1 MEAFADSEEEYH
13 MPADEDEQEEEKV
26 KKNDKKQKRKKY
38 NEALSSEE
46 EDDDDSADKEEKFV
60 MGFRRK
66 KFRSD
71 EEIDALLSIYNEKA
85 HGEDDSE
92 EDAVINMTAADFFG
106 RPSSKYLASR
116 KKAGQKQL
124 HKPAER
130 GNREYLEFDDH
141 DGDSWGEQNL
151 DHDDNDDLGWNAGP
165 SGFDSD
171 ATADDND
178 SVNMDDAKQV
188 QGNNNSETK
197 GDMNQQSLKK
207 LKLEEQTKQLE
218 SELLAEKPW
227 AMRGET
233 SGSARPLNSLLEE
246 TPQFEVSSK
255 VAPIVTKEHSES
267 IEAVIKQRILAED
280 WDVSCLCL
288 LSFILTYFDFH
299 LCLRIDVMV
308 KLPFLSPFF
317 ANYSNF

>member
-13 MPADEDEQEEEKV
+13 MPADDDDQEEEKV
-26 KKNDKKQKRKKY
+26 KKNDKKQSKKKY
-38 NEALSSEE
+38 NDTLSSEE
-46 EDDDDSADKEEKFV
+46 EEEENDSVDKEEKLV

-71 EEIDALLSIYNEKA
+71 EEIDALLSIYNEND

-116 KKAGQKQL
+116 KKAGQRHL
-124 HKPAER
+124 YKPAKRE
-130 GNREYLEFDDH
+130 NREDLEFDDN

-151 DHDDNDDLGWNAGP
+151 DNDGNDDLGWNAGS

-171 ATADDND
+171 ATADEEDTVTKD
-178 SVNMDDAKQV
+178 KAKPA
-188 QGNNNSETK
+188 QGNNNSELK
-197 GDMNQQSLKK
+197 GDMKQQSLKK

-233 SGSARPLNSLLEE
+233 SGSSRPMNSLLEE

-255 VAPIVTKEHSES
+255 VAPIITKEHSES

-288 LSFILTYFDFH
+288 LFLTYFDFH
-299 LCLRIDVMV
+299 LCL
-308 KLPFLSPFF
+308 
-317 ANYSNF
+317 